1 MAHGVS
7 RREDEQQELKQIPT
21 GSPVK
26 SYLVASARETQVT
39 VETKIKSLPSVRYT
53 YCMETICLTG

>member
-7 RREDEQQELKQIPT
+7 RREDEQQELKGIPA

-26 SYLVASARETQVT
+26 LYLVASARETQVT
-39 VETKIKSLPSVRYT
+39 VEIKIKSLPSVRYT
-53 YCMETICLTG
+53 HCMETVHLTG